1 MLVSGC
7 MCVCMYVWVCSTWLT
22 SHHLS
27 FHLYL
32 DLFLIWPFL
41 LYLWMSL
48 LLPLSLGAKFPRSS
62 WLVVD
67 VVGIAYL
74 LWIFF
79 SFLRSFLNVCLSIG
93 LSVGLCL
100 SFSLCLC
107 PFVCF
112 SLLYLTICLYI
123 YLSGYLYFICI
134 FVSTLSICLFVCV
147 STLPLLSLS
156 LSLSLP
162 NTRTKYTFSPFFLPT
177 AWFWL
182 RRKKGEND
190 KKIKNKNNE

>member
-27 FHLYL
+27 LHLYL
-32 DLFLIWPFL
+32 DLFLICPFL
-41 LYLWMSL
+41 LYLWMTL

-79 SFLRSFLNVCLSIG
+79 SFLRSFLYVCLSIG

-162 NTRTKYTFSPFFLPT
+162 ITRTKYTFSPFFLPT

-182 RRKKGEND
+182 RKKGEND
-190 KKIKNKNNE
+190 KK